1 MVSVRTIEEI
11 VEPAVK
17 ALGFELYACELSLG
31 SGRHGVLRVL
41 VDGVNLDDCALISRQ
56 VSTALDVADPIGGRY
71 NLEVS
76 SPGLDRPLIKPVHYE
91 KALGKKAK
99 LRTRV
104 AQPLYDNQR
113 TFIGKIVKFDGDV
126 VALQQD
132 DQSELLLKFD
142 DIEKARLLIEI

>member
-56 VSTALDVADPIGGRY
+56 VSTALDVADPIGSRY

-76 SPGLDRPLIKPVHYE
+76 SPGMDRPLIKPVHYE

-99 LRTRV
+99 IRTRV
-104 AQPLYDNQR
+104 AQQDNQR
-113 TFIGKIVKFDGDV
+113 TFIGKILKFDEEV
-126 VALQQD
+126 VTLQQED
-132 DQSELLLKFD
+132 NSELLLKYE